1 MCVYLHVGWML
12 TVLLVIQA
20 YFNRISLLS
29 VQTLEKSTQNEKN
42 VQKYVV

>member
-1 MCVYLHVGWML
+1 MCVYLGWML
-12 TVLLVIQA
+12 TVLLVVQA
-20 YFNRISLLS
+20 YFKRISLLS